1 MEITEIEAKYL
12 NRIVKH
18 NATGLTF
25 KITNFITLSK
35 REKYKIEAVF
45 EDLILEE
52 IPIGQPMGAGI
63 KELEIHYEIVGE
75 L

>member
-1 MEITEIEAKYL
+1 MEAKYL

-25 KITNFITLSK
+25 KIIDFITLGK

-45 EDLILEE
+45 EDLILDE
-52 IPIGQPMGAGI
+52 IPLGLPMGAGI
-63 KELEIHYEIVGE
+63 NELEIHYEVVGTTS
-75 L
+75 